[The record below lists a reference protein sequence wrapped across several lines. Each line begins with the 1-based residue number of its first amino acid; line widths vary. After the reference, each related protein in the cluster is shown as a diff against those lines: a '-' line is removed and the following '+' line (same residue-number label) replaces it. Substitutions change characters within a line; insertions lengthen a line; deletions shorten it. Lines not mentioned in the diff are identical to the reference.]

1 MTGRGRLGIRCP
13 RCAGADIA
21 RRQVERL
28 TPSYR
33 CRECGKA
40 FTVKTG
46 TVMHDS
52 KLPLS
57 KWALAFYLLSTSLK
71 GVSSMKLHRDLGVT
85 QKTAW
90 HLAHRIRE
98 TWTAETAKLTGP
110 VEIDETYVGGKAT
123 PRAIPSKEIV
133 VGAKDRVTG
142 QVKAGVVRSADKRT
156 LQGFVSRHVAPGLQ
170 VYTDGH
176 RSYQGMPFPH
186 RVVNHGVNRS
196 AQPFWQW
203 KSWSF
208 ALLSQS
214 RIPVYAGASFGA
226 NNPSGTL

>member
-1 MTGRGRLGIRCP
+1 MGQKGPGRAERQGISLLEAAQRFGDEAEAEHWFVERRWPAGIRCP
-13 RCAGADIA
+13 QCEGADVA
-21 RRQVERL
+21 RRQVKRL
-28 TPSYR
+28 TPAYR

-98 TWTAETAKLTGP
+98 TWAAETTKFTG
-110 VEIDETYVGGKAT
+110 
-123 PRAIPSKEIV
+123 
-133 VGAKDRVTG
+133 
-142 QVKAGVVRSADKRT
+142 AG
-156 LQGFVSRHVAPGLQ
+156 
-170 VYTDGH
+170 
-176 RSYQGMPFPH
+176 
-186 RVVNHGVNRS
+186 
-196 AQPFWQW
+196 
-203 KSWSF
+203 
-208 ALLSQS
+208 
-214 RIPVYAGASFGA
+214 
-226 NNPSGTL
+226 